1 MQIHQNGRRTTGL
14 GVYFTLR
21 SEYDSYFVCLLLLS
35 YYDPSSCLTFA
46 RHSLIMLDSPPVG
59 LRYYSHMLI
68 FTSPY
73 IPQWTASLIESAIVL
88 NAIPSKCLHIL
99 FADNTV
105 KMAASSVPHA
115 CIEHH
120 SESYKKYLECDSLS
134 DILVGLCAGRYG
146 LVRIQRQKT
155 LKYFQ
160 SFSSNTG
167 SEDESSVNEETMVC
181 WEHNAHKTKLISLA
195 FGKQKP

>member
-1 MQIHQNGRRTTGL
+1 
-14 GVYFTLR
+14 
-21 SEYDSYFVCLLLLS
+21 
-35 YYDPSSCLTFA
+35 
-46 RHSLIMLDSPPVG
+46 
-59 LRYYSHMLI
+59 
-68 FTSPY
+68 
-73 IPQWTASLIESAIVL
+73 
-88 NAIPSKCLHIL
+88 
-99 FADNTV
+99 
-105 KMAASSVPHA
+105 MAASSVQ
-115 CIEHH
+115 HH

-195 FGKQKP
+195 FGKQKPWNCFSTSTLTWKLEPQQWCYVLLLCNSLSNLQPECCRTKDWYSASNSPGYCSIRLLLDSIFTLPAWQRDLAIFDSHSNCPFTTLEARSKFGGSSR